1 MPIYVWRCD
10 ACLRTVEVIRKLAES
25 DSPPT
30 EEEADGCTN
39 CPEAWVKQIQT
50 AKFVRSTGWGDG
62 KKGSW

>member
-1 MPIYVWRCD
+1 M
-10 ACLRTVEVIRKLAES
+10 IRKLAES